1 MPKNYVVK
9 TYMYNMCASNFYCNI
24 FNYKCCHACVIT
36 VQCTVIEISPRQLLY
51 SNEQRQR
58 TKKYI
63 PF

>member
-36 VQCTVIEISPRQLLY
+36 VQCTVIEISPRQLL
-51 SNEQRQR
+51 
-58 TKKYI
+58 
-63 PF
+63 